1 MARDIVPSSF
11 WNFPRL
17 RLPSIWED
25 EDDWTPMA
33 NMPGGVSISE
43 DDKSIYVEAA
53 IPGIKPEEV
62 EVTFDKGIVWIK
74 GESKEED
81 KTKKYYRK
89 AASSFSYRVALPG
102 DVDVNAEPDATV
114 KNGIM
119 MVKFVKSP
127 KSQPKKIP
135 VKIK

>member
-1 MARDIVPSSF
+1 MVTDITPSSF

-25 EDDWTPMA
+25 EDDWTPMSS
-33 NMPGGVSISE
+33 MPGGISISE
-43 DDKSIYVEAA
+43 DEKNIYVETAL
-53 IPGIKPEEV
+53 PGIKPEEV
-62 EVTFDKGIVWIK
+62 EVTFDKGVVWIK

-89 AASSFSYRVALPG
+89 AANSFSYRVTVPG
-102 DVDVNAEPDATV
+102 DVDSSIEPDATV
-114 KNGIM
+114 KNGVMKVI
-119 MVKFVKSP
+119 FAKSP

-135 VKIK
+135 VKTK